1 MELISCVI
9 LKHTLEGGEKMA
21 KSSLDAMAVSFLLCC
36 NPYLTLMLQQRA
48 GLLLLLLA
56 CEEQAGGV
64 GWNCTSQVTSRLHKL
79 LFFCVFLAVFF
90 FSLFLS
96 FLGSCVNLRFKKF
109 TCIYI

>member
-1 MELISCVI
+1 
-9 LKHTLEGGEKMA
+9 MA

-90 FSLFLS
+90 FFPSSSLFLVAALTS
-96 FLGSCVNLRFKKF
+96 VLRSSPAFTFKTTAVNLSLIPPKK
-109 TCIYI
+109 T

>member
-1 MELISCVI
+1 
-9 LKHTLEGGEKMA
+9 MA

-48 GLLLLLLA
+48 GLLLLLLLA

-79 LFFCVFLAVFF
+79 LFFCVFLAVFLF
-90 FSLFLS
+90 PSSSLFLVAALTS
-96 FLGSCVNLRFKKF
+96 VLRSSPAFTFKTTAVNLSLIPPKK
-109 TCIYI
+109 T

>member
-90 FSLFLS
+90 SLFLS